1 MFNLKK
7 KNLKELDLFLLF
19 ATLILSIYGLVVL
32 YSAYGGDFDSIK
44 MQIVSTVI
52 GFIIIAL
59 LCTMDLDVIKRS
71 RKVVYAI
78 GLILLILTLIFGRG
92 LDDWGA
98 KSWVYIGSF
107 SLQPSEL
114 VKVGLIF
121 SFAAYIDKY
130 KDTLNEPLTLL
141 KVLLFAAI
149 PVGLILLQPDFGT
162 AMVYLFFIAAMLF
175 VAGISWKWIALF
187 AIIGLAGGYI
197 LLSNLSGF
205 RADRIANFLNP
216 ARDISGSNW
225 QQYQGMIAIG
235 SGMLN
240 GRGYLNGSQSQYG
253 YIPEKETDFIFSVLA
268 EELGFIG
275 AIFLVILFAVMI
287 VRLVI
292 IARES
297 NNTFIS
303 IMVTGI
309 AAMLFI
315 HIFENIGMT
324 IGIMPVT
331 GIPLPLLSSG
341 GTFQLI
347 CLVLIGL
354 ALSASMQ
361 KSYKD
366 PGVIDYDTITIVDP
380 AMTRISKK
388 RETMKNSKNTVD

>member
-7 KNLKELDLFLLF
+7 KNFKDLDLALLF
-19 ATLILSIYGLVVL
+19 SSLLLSVYGLFVL
-32 YSAYGGDFDSIK
+32 FSAYGGNIGAIK
-44 MQIVSTVI
+44 TQLISTI
-52 GFIIIAL
+52 LGFLVIAL
-59 LCTMDLDVIKRS
+59 LCTIDLDVLKKS
-71 RKVVYAI
+71 WKVVYGI
-78 GLILLILTLIFGRG
+78 SLILLIITLIFGRG
-92 LDDWGA
+92 LDEWGA

-107 SLQPSEL
+107 SIQPSEL

-121 SFAAYIDKY
+121 SFAAFIDLNKE
-130 KDTLNEPLTLL
+130 KINEPLNLL
-141 KVLLFAAI
+141 IVLLFAAV

-175 VAGISWKWIALF
+175 VGGLSWKWIVLF
-187 AIIGLAGGYI
+187 ASVGLVGGFI
-197 LLSNLSGF
+197 VLKNLSGY
-205 RADRIANFLNP
+205 RADRIENFLNP
-216 ARDISGSNW
+216 ARDTSGSNW
-225 QQYQGMIAIG
+225 QQQQGMIAIG
-235 SGMLN
+235 SGKLN

-275 AIFLVILFAVMI
+275 AVILVILFTI
-287 VRLVI
+287 LIIRLVK
-292 IARES
+292 IAKSS

-315 HIFENIGMT
+315 HIFENIAMT
-324 IGIMPVT
+324 IGLMPVT
-331 GIPLPLLSSG
+331 GIPLPFFSSG

-347 CLVLIGL
+347 SLAVVGL

-366 PGVIDYDTITIVDP
+366 PDILDYDTITMIDP
-380 AMTRISKK
+380 SLIRESSKRK
-388 RETMKNSKNTVD
+388 LKNAVEN

>member
-7 KNLKELDLFLLF
+7 KNLKELDLILLF
-19 ATLILSIYGLVVL
+19 ATLLLSIYGLIVL
-32 YSAYGGDFDSIK
+32 YSAQGGDYSAIRT
-44 MQIVSTVI
+44 QVVSTVA
-52 GFIIIAL
+52 GFILIAI

-71 RKVVYAI
+71 WKVVYAI
-78 GLILLILTLIFGRG
+78 SLALLVMTLFLGQG
-92 LDDWGA
+92 LDEWGA

-107 SLQPSEL
+107 SIQPSEI

-130 KDTLNEPLTLL
+130 KDKINEPLILL
-141 KVLLFAAI
+141 RILVFAAI

-175 VAGISWKWIALF
+175 VAGISWKWIGLF
-187 AIIGLAGGYI
+187 AVIGLVGGYI
-197 LLSNLSGF
+197 LLTNLSGF
-205 RADRIANFLNP
+205 RADRIQNFLNP
-216 ARDISGSNW
+216 SRDISGSNW

-235 SGMLN
+235 SGMLS
-240 GRGYLNGSQSQYG
+240 GRGFLNGSQSQYG

-268 EELGFIG
+268 EELGFVG
-275 AIFLVILFAVMI
+275 ALILVILFTIVIIRLVMI
-287 VRLVI
+287 
-292 IARES
+292 ARKS
-297 NNTFIS
+297 NNTFIT
-303 IMVTGI
+303 IMVTGV

-331 GIPLPLLSSG
+331 GIPLPLFSSG

-347 CLVLIGL
+347 CLILIGL

-361 KSYKD
+361 KSYND
-366 PGVIDYDTITIVDP
+366 PGVIDYETLTIIDP
-380 AMTRISKK
+380 AMTHASSKK
-388 RETMKNSKNTVD
+388 

>member
-7 KNLKELDLFLLF
+7 KNLKELDLILLF
-19 ATLILSIYGLVVL
+19 ATLLLSIYGLIVL
-32 YSAYGGDFDSIK
+32 YSAQGGDYSAIRT
-44 MQIVSTVI
+44 QVVSTVV
-52 GFIIIAL
+52 GFILIAI

-71 RKVVYAI
+71 WKVVYAI
-78 GLILLILTLIFGRG
+78 SLALLVMTLFLGQG
-92 LDDWGA
+92 LDEWGA

-107 SLQPSEL
+107 SIQPSEI

-130 KDTLNEPLTLL
+130 KDKINEPLILL
-141 KVLLFAAI
+141 RILVFAAI

-175 VAGISWKWIALF
+175 VAGISWKWIGLF
-187 AIIGLAGGYI
+187 AVIGLVGGYI
-197 LLSNLSGF
+197 LLTNLSGF
-205 RADRIANFLNP
+205 RADRIQNFLNP
-216 ARDISGSNW
+216 SRDISGSNW

-240 GRGYLNGSQSQYG
+240 GRGFLKGSQSQYG

-275 AIFLVILFAVMI
+275 AIILVILFTIIIIRLVMI
-287 VRLVI
+287 
-292 IARES
+292 ARKS
-297 NNTFIS
+297 NNTFIT
-303 IMVTGI
+303 IMVTGV

-347 CLVLIGL
+347 CLILIGL

-361 KSYKD
+361 KSYND
-366 PGVIDYDTITIVDP
+366 PGVIDYETLTIIDP
-380 AMTRISKK
+380 AMTHASSKK
-388 RETMKNSKNTVD
+388 

>member
-7 KNLKELDLFLLF
+7 KNLKELDLILLF
-19 ATLILSIYGLVVL
+19 ATLLLSIYGLIVL
-32 YSAYGGDFDSIK
+32 YSAQGGDYSAIRT
-44 MQIVSTVI
+44 QVVSTVV
-52 GFIIIAL
+52 GFILIAI

-71 RKVVYAI
+71 WKVVYAI
-78 GLILLILTLIFGRG
+78 SLALLVMTLFLGQG
-92 LDDWGA
+92 LDEWGA

-107 SLQPSEL
+107 SIQPSEI

-130 KDTLNEPLTLL
+130 KDKINEPLILL
-141 KVLLFAAI
+141 RILVFAAI

-175 VAGISWKWIALF
+175 VAGISWKWIGLF
-187 AIIGLAGGYI
+187 AVIGLVGGYI
-197 LLSNLSGF
+197 LLTNLSGF
-205 RADRIANFLNP
+205 RADRIQNFLNP
-216 ARDISGSNW
+216 SRDISGSNW

-240 GRGYLNGSQSQYG
+240 GRGFLKGSQSQYG

-275 AIFLVILFAVMI
+275 AIILVILFTIIIIRLVMI
-287 VRLVI
+287 
-292 IARES
+292 ARKS
-297 NNTFIS
+297 NNTFIT
-303 IMVTGI
+303 IMVTGV

-331 GIPLPLLSSG
+331 GIPLPLFSSG

-347 CLVLIGL
+347 CLILIGL

-361 KSYKD
+361 KSYND
-366 PGVIDYDTITIVDP
+366 PGVIDYETLTIIDP
-380 AMTRISKK
+380 AMTHASSKK
-388 RETMKNSKNTVD
+388 

>member
-7 KNLKELDLFLLF
+7 KNLKELDLILLF
-19 ATLILSIYGLVVL
+19 ATLLLSIYGLIVL
-32 YSAYGGDFDSIK
+32 YSAQGGDYSAIRT
-44 MQIVSTVI
+44 QVVSTVV
-52 GFIIIAL
+52 GFILIAI

-71 RKVVYAI
+71 WKVVYAI
-78 GLILLILTLIFGRG
+78 SLALLVMTLFLGQG
-92 LDDWGA
+92 LDEWGA

-107 SLQPSEL
+107 SIQPSEI

-130 KDTLNEPLTLL
+130 KDKINEPLILL
-141 KVLLFAAI
+141 RILVFAAI

-175 VAGISWKWIALF
+175 VAGISWKWIGLF
-187 AIIGLAGGYI
+187 AVIGLIGGYI
-197 LLSNLSGF
+197 LLTNLSGF
-205 RADRIANFLNP
+205 RADRIQNFLNP
-216 ARDISGSNW
+216 SRDISGSNW

-240 GRGYLNGSQSQYG
+240 GRGFLKGSQSQYG

-275 AIFLVILFAVMI
+275 AIILVILFTIIIIRLVMI
-287 VRLVI
+287 
-292 IARES
+292 ARKS
-297 NNTFIS
+297 NNTFIT
-303 IMVTGI
+303 IMVTGV

-331 GIPLPLLSSG
+331 GIPLPLFSSG

-347 CLVLIGL
+347 CLILIGL

-361 KSYKD
+361 KSYND
-366 PGVIDYDTITIVDP
+366 PGVIDYETLTIIDP
-380 AMTRISKK
+380 AMTHASSKK
-388 RETMKNSKNTVD
+388 

>member
-7 KNLKELDLFLLF
+7 KNLKELDLILLF
-19 ATLILSIYGLVVL
+19 ATLLLSIYGLIVL
-32 YSAYGGDFDSIK
+32 YSAQGGDYSAIRT
-44 MQIVSTVI
+44 QVVSTVF
-52 GFIIIAL
+52 GFILIAI

-71 RKVVYAI
+71 WKVIYAI
-78 GLILLILTLIFGRG
+78 SLALLVMTLFLGQG
-92 LDDWGA
+92 LDEWGA

-107 SLQPSEL
+107 SIQPSEI

-130 KDTLNEPLTLL
+130 KDKINEPLILL
-141 KVLLFAAI
+141 RILVFAAI

-175 VAGISWKWIALF
+175 VAGISWKWIVLF
-187 AIIGLAGGYI
+187 AVIGLVGGYM
-197 LLSNLSGF
+197 LLTNLSGF
-205 RADRIANFLNP
+205 RADRIENFINP
-216 ARDISGSNW
+216 SRDISGSNW

-235 SGMLN
+235 SGMLS
-240 GRGYLNGSQSQYG
+240 GRGFLNGSQSQYG

-268 EELGFIG
+268 EELGFVG
-275 AIFLVILFAVMI
+275 ALILVILFTIVIIRLVMI
-287 VRLVI
+287 
-292 IARES
+292 ARKS
-297 NNTFIS
+297 HNTFIT
-303 IMVTGI
+303 IMVTGV

-331 GIPLPLLSSG
+331 GIPLPLFSSG

-347 CLVLIGL
+347 CLILIGL

-361 KSYKD
+361 KSYND
-366 PGVIDYDTITIVDP
+366 PGVIDYETLTIIDP
-380 AMTRISKK
+380 AMTHASSKK
-388 RETMKNSKNTVD
+388 

>member
-7 KNLKELDLFLLF
+7 KNLKELDLILLF
-19 ATLILSIYGLVVL
+19 ATLLLSIYGLIVL
-32 YSAYGGDFDSIK
+32 YSAQGGDYSAIRT
-44 MQIVSTVI
+44 QVVSTVF
-52 GFIIIAL
+52 GFILIAI

-71 RKVVYAI
+71 WKVVYAI
-78 GLILLILTLIFGRG
+78 SLALLVMTLFLGQG
-92 LDDWGA
+92 LDEWGA

-107 SLQPSEL
+107 SIQPSEI

-130 KDTLNEPLTLL
+130 KDKINEPLILL
-141 KVLLFAAI
+141 RILVFAAI

-175 VAGISWKWIALF
+175 VAGISWKWIVLF
-187 AIIGLAGGYI
+187 AVIGLVGGYM
-197 LLSNLSGF
+197 LLTNLSGF
-205 RADRIANFLNP
+205 RADRIENFINP
-216 ARDISGSNW
+216 SRDISGSNW

-235 SGMLN
+235 SGMLS
-240 GRGYLNGSQSQYG
+240 GRGFLNGSQSQYG

-268 EELGFIG
+268 EELGFVG
-275 AIFLVILFAVMI
+275 ALILVILFTIVIIRLVMI
-287 VRLVI
+287 
-292 IARES
+292 ARKS
-297 NNTFIS
+297 NNTFIT
-303 IMVTGI
+303 IMVTGV

-331 GIPLPLLSSG
+331 GIPLPLFSSG

-347 CLVLIGL
+347 CLILIGL

-361 KSYKD
+361 KSYND
-366 PGVIDYDTITIVDP
+366 PGVIDYETLTIIDP
-380 AMTRISKK
+380 AMTHASSKK
-388 RETMKNSKNTVD
+388 